1 MRIVLVDA
9 SRVVLKIVRGLLEAR
24 GHGVRQFTDGPD
36 ALTYIKSNLEVDAL
50 ITSAELPSM
59 SGLEMCWETRLLSTC
74 RRPIYIILMSS
85 NYDRHKLT
93 EALDSGADD
102 FISKPVVGDEL
113 YARLRAA
120 ERLALM
126 HNELFSLATTDPL
139 TGVMNRRAF
148 FEEAQNICGA
158 DSRTDLLCAIMLD
171 IDHFKRVNDVHGHGV
186 GDDVIRAVAQAA
198 KDETTMVGRLGGEEF
213 AILLEG
219 RPISDAVAVAER
231 LRLAIEGLQF
241 ATSAQPLKITCSF
254 GVSQRRPGESVD
266 QILSGADRALYEAK
280 RTGRNRVVA
289 EGPELATMSDENWSG
304 IIRSTAR
311 ETVTGESVSCPGGEK
326 SKSSAL

>member
-9 SRVVLKIVRGLLEAR
+9 SRIVLKIITGLLEAR
-24 GHGVRQFTDGPD
+24 GHVVHPFTEGPE
-36 ALTYIKSNLEVDAL
+36 ALRYIKTNLDVAAL

-85 NYDRHKLT
+85 NYDRHTLT

-102 FISKPVVGDEL
+102 FIGKPPVAEEL

-120 ERLALM
+120 ERLASM
-126 HNELFSLATTDPL
+126 QHELFNLATTDPL

-148 FEEAQNICGA
+148 FDVSQTICAA
-158 DSRTDLLCAIMLD
+158 DHGSGPVSAIMFD
-171 IDHFKRVNDVHGHGV
+171 IDHFKRVNDVHGHGT

-198 KDETTMVGRLGGEEF
+198 KAGSAMVGRLGGEEF

-219 RPISDAVAVAER
+219 RSISDAAVIAEH
-231 LRLAIEGLQF
+231 LRLTIEGLQF
-241 ATSAQPLKITCSF
+241 ATGDQSLKVTCSF
-254 GVSQRRPGESVD
+254 GVSNWRPGESVD
-266 QILSGADRALYEAK
+266 ELLRRADVALYEAK
-280 RTGRNRVVA
+280 KNGRNRVVA
-289 EGPELATMSDENWSG
+289 AEAESSMTPDGYRSSVVRSSG
-304 IIRSTAR
+304 R
-311 ETVTGESVSCPGGEK
+311 
-326 SKSSAL
+326 